1 MLDFVSEN
9 NRRVGNSS
17 LCGIILDDFE
27 HCIDMIKRLL
37 KSKCE
42 LENIN
47 KVILVEKNLRIQIY
61 NCQDIIRIDIKRC
74 R

>member
-1 MLDFVSEN
+1 MMEIRTEN
-9 NRRVGNSS
+9 NRRVGNNS
-17 LCGIILDDFE
+17 LCGIILRDFE

-61 NCQDIIRIDIKRC
+61 NCQDIIRIDIKKC